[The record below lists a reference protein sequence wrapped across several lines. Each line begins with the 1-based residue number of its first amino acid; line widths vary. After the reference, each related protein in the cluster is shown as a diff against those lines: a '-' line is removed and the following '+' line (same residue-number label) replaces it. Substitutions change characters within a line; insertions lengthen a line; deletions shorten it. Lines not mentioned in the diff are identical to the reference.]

1 MEHPEVVHLA
11 AFDHLKRSS
20 IFQSL
25 SSQRQHIL
33 PDGFNLK
40 RVSKCVCESR
50 DTLATDLHHIPRR
63 LLKSR
68 FAYVM
73 PRLFVH
79 HDPPYIRCQLRIPS
93 TPHDLPMHIM
103 FTLPIPTR
111 PPPHTT

>member
-50 DTLATDLHHIPRR
+50 DTLATDVHHIPRR
-63 LLKSR
+63 LLKTR
-68 FAYVM
+68 FADVM
-73 PRLFVH
+73 PRLFAH
-79 HDPPYIRCQLRIPS
+79 HDPTYKPS
-93 TPHDLPMHIM
+93 GLPISSAPSHLPIQA
-103 FTLPIPTR
+103 TLPVRDTP
-111 PPPHTT
+111 